1 MIDFRY
7 HLVSLISVFIALA
20 VGIVLGAGPL
30 RDTISDQISGQVE
43 VLRAEKD
50 ALRGDLEKAQAQL
63 ADDDAFITAAAPD
76 LLADLMPEHR
86 VAIVR
91 LPGASNDVV
100 NALTTRIDQAGADVV
115 STVSA
120 TTMWAEPDQNA
131 FRARVADSV
140 ETSLTEQPDAPG
152 DDAILAAGL
161 AVALTQADASDP
173 RKPSAEAVA
182 IMAVLTDGD
191 EPLIEPT
198 TITASADLVLI
209 VTAAQVAPAPDA
221 TPDPSIA
228 PLNEGWVRALSPL
241 AAEAPSVVV
250 GYAAF
255 DNDLVVALRGNG
267 SLTTVDGAATTVG
280 QVTAVLALAAAAAD
294 EEPAAYGSGIGATV
308 VLPPRSAL
316 EAPKALQPVE
326 VPTTGATPE
335 GTDAD
340 GSDAPADGTTPDG
353 TAPDGTTP
361 DGTTPETPGD
371 GETSALNSSTDDFLE
386 AA

>member
-50 ALRGDLEKAQAQL
+50 ALRGDLEKAQGTL
-63 ADDDAFITAAAPD
+63 ADDDAFISAAAPD

-91 LPGASNDVV
+91 LPGASDDVV
-100 NALTTRIDQAGADVV
+100 NALTERIDQAGAEVV
-115 STVSA
+115 STVQA
-120 TTMWAEPDQNA
+120 TTMWAEPDQGA

-140 ETSLTEQPDAPG
+140 EPNLTTAPAAEG
-152 DDAILAAGL
+152 DDAVLAAGL
-161 AVALTQADASDP
+161 AVALTEADATEP
-173 RKPSAEAVA
+173 RQPSAEALA
-182 IMAVLTDGD
+182 IMTVLTDGD

-198 TITASADLVLI
+198 TISASADLVLV
-209 VTAAQVAPAPDA
+209 VTAAQVAPAPEA

-228 PLNEGWVRALSPL
+228 PLNEGWVRALTPL
-241 AAEAPSVVV
+241 AAEAPTVITGFADLDS
-250 GYAAF
+250 
-255 DNDLVVALRGNG
+255 DLVVALRKAGTI
-267 SLTTVDGAATTVG
+267 TTVDGAATTIG
-280 QVTAVLALAAAAAD
+280 QVTTVLALAAAAAD
-294 EEPAAYGSGIGATV
+294 EAPAAYGSGIGATS

-316 EAPKALQPVE
+316 EAPEALQPAPD
-326 VPTTGATPE
+326 PTEATTE
-335 GTDAD
+335 
-340 GSDAPADGTTPDG
+340 APADGTETPADG
-353 TAPDGTTP
+353 TETPADGT
-361 DGTTPETPGD
+361 ETPAD
-371 GETSALNSSTDDFLE
+371 GETSALDASAQDFLE